1 MLPSTILEKLM
12 PINYLDIE
20 IISNLIT
27 PLGTVSPL
35 VLPNRPFPM
44 GELTEILPSLKLL
57 HFQQLL
63 HSSSILFIKFLILT
77 FDSTSIFEESN

>member
-1 MLPSTILEKLM
+1 M

-27 PLGTVSPL
+27 PLGTEISAMSPL

-44 GELTEILPSLKLL
+44 GELTEILPSLKLASL
-57 HFQQLL
+57 SATNWY
-63 HSSSILFIKFLILT
+63 SSSILFIKFLILT
-77 FDSTSIFEESN
+77 LDKTSIFEESN